1 MLLLIM
7 KKTQSILG
15 RCVYIVHIYIYTQ
28 ILMILLLKLQFVL
41 RFNVILIFPF
51 KPFIHD
57 SFDIFPGSNLFKVV
71 KTCLPNWDPST
82 LNLVEIEVPSV

>member
-1 MLLLIM
+1 
-7 KKTQSILG
+7 
-15 RCVYIVHIYIYTQ
+15 
-28 ILMILLLKLQFVL
+28 MILLLKLQFVL

-71 KTCLPNWDPST
+71 NPLACRIGIHPP
-82 LNLVEIEVPSV
+82 

>member
-1 MLLLIM
+1 M

-15 RCVYIVHIYIYTQ
+15 RFVYILYTQ

-41 RFNVILIFPF
+41 RFNVICVFFHLNLSH
-51 KPFIHD
+51 HD
-57 SFDIFPGSNLFKVV
+57 SFDNFSWEQRKFKVV

-82 LNLVEIEVPSV
+82 SNLVEIEVPSV